1 MSHLTDFGPSRRDW
15 MAALMPRLVVA
26 GAVALVAVA
35 TIWELVDE
43 HHTIARSTAETNLA
57 AIVGPPCPALSA
69 AAFQTAVQQGGPAL
83 AYSFDFNGAT
93 FGRAFGYA
101 DCSVAEA
108 KGSLGLGSYDV
119 CQFTSPAILYVK
131 TARGEFY
138 YQPGIGQKATVMTP
152 GGQARC
158 VMAAPKWDQ

>member
-15 MAALMPRLVVA
+15 MAALMPRMVVA
-26 GAVALVAVA
+26 GAVALVAGA
-35 TIWELVDE
+35 TIWELAAE
-43 HHTIARSTAETNLA
+43 RHTIAQSSADTNVA

-69 AAFQTAVQQGGPAL
+69 AAFQTAVREGPGL

-93 FGRAFGYA
+93 FGRSFGYA

-131 TARGEFY
+131 TARGAFY
-138 YQPGIGQKATVMTP
+138 FQPGIGQKATVMTP
-152 GGQARC
+152 DGQARC
-158 VMAAPKWDQ
+158 VMAAPKWDNP